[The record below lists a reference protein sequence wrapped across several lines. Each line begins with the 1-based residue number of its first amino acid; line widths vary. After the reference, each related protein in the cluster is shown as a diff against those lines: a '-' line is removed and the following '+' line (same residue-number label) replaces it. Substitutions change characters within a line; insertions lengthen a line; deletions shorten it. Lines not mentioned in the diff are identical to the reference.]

1 MPAFYQGALIA
12 IAFRK
17 TAYLQNMYKISSDLT
32 SDIAVG
38 VHKITDSKH

>member
-17 TAYLQNMYKISSDLT
+17 IVLLTKYVQNVQRP
-32 SDIAVG
+32 DIAADVD
-38 VHKITDSKH
+38 KITDSKH

>member
-1 MPAFYQGALIA
+1 MPGCDRGALIA

-17 TAYLQNMYKISSDLT
+17 IVLLT
-32 SDIAVG
+32 KYVQDPQQLDIATG